1 MEVTVIG
8 DRQRGLLELL
18 RAADQIIDPV
28 RAVEERV
35 FRVAMEVDEG
45 HLGED
50 SGADP
55 DGVKTDARL
64 VRSPV
69 SVFIST
75 H

>member
-1 MEVTVIG
+1 MIG

-18 RAADQIIDPV
+18 RAADQIVDPV

-50 SGADP
+50 SGAAPTVSKQSELFDS
-55 DGVKTDARL
+55 L
-64 VRSPV
+64 VSA
-69 SVFIST
+69 FIST